1 MTTWSTAFA
10 TKQSR
15 GWRPGSLLVVQP
27 PCGTLRR
34 RMAERRYTRVRAG
47 VGLILTIDGKAEPC
61 LTRDISRGGMFVV
74 TRRPAHHGQA
84 AQLEVIHEGK
94 RLKAE
99 AQVVTVAEDGLGLS
113 FVGATDDFRNAIRK
127 VMDEMVAA
135 RSTDTELVPGAISD
149 LQIHW
154 RPEEGSKWW
163 AVWKRTREKCEL
175 TNLTLDGASMRS
187 KHRPDVGET
196 VVLELRSRAFK
207 GGAVSASAEIIR
219 HTNGGFAVYFLG
231 ASVEFRRAVSM
242 VRRHKFGRS
251 G

>member
-1 MTTWSTAFA
+1 MITWSIVFA
-10 TKQSR
+10 TKESP
-15 GWRPGSLLVVQP
+15 GWRPGSLLVALP
-27 PCGTLRR
+27 PCGTLRPL
-34 RMAERRYTRVRAG
+34 MAERRYTRVRAG

-74 TRRPAHHGQA
+74 TRRPAYDGQTV
-84 AQLEVIHEGK
+84 QLEVIHEGK

-113 FVGATDDFRNAIRK
+113 FVGATEGFRNAIRT

-149 LQIHW
+149 LQVHW
-154 RPEEGSKWW
+154 SPVEGSKWW
-163 AVWKRTREKCEL
+163 AVWHRTRHKCEL

-187 KHRPDVGET
+187 KQRPDVGET
-196 VVLELRSRAFK
+196 VVLELQSRAFE
-207 GGAVSASAEIIR
+207 GGAVTASAEIIR
-219 HTNGGFAVYFLG
+219 HTNGGFAVYFLA